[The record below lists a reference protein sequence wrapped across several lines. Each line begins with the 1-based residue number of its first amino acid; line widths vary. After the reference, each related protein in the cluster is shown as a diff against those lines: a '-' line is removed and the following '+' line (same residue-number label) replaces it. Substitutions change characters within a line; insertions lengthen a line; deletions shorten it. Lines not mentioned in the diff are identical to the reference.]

1 MFMLSDSLEIP
12 PLSGRIAGYPAGL
25 FPFSPVELEF
35 AALGE
40 LRWPEFRGGL
50 FRSGLGL
57 FLRELACITGADTCQ
72 GCPHLAR
79 CAYSVIFETPVV
91 AGQTPVLRRYT
102 HAPHP
107 FVLRPP
113 LEPGTRLAAGTVFRA
128 GLCVF
133 GPALEWL
140 PALLEALDRMGRSG
154 RYGGRFELRRLR
166 SALTGAELA
175 RRGGDGWLGE
185 PPLWKPAALV
195 RSVRSVRL
203 DFLTPQRIR
212 TRGRYNPRP
221 GFLAITHALLRRLHL
236 LAAIHAGGPADSG
249 WMRPLLAAADRIA
262 TRRADWSLYR
272 WSRPS
277 GRQQA
282 DIPMDGLLGSL
293 EAEGELDPLVP
304 YLEAGQWLQ
313 VGSGTS
319 AGLGAYRLA
328 TAG

>member
-1 MFMLSDSLEIP
+1 MDCDFLEILPSCRQGAYP
-12 PLSGRIAGYPAGL
+12 PGL
-25 FPFSPVELEF
+25 FPFAPLELEF

-40 LRWPEFRGGL
+40 LRWPEYKGGL

-57 FLRELACITGADTCQ
+57 FLREQACITGAPACG

-79 CAYSVIFETPVV
+79 CAYPLVFENPIQPDE
-91 AGQTPVLRRYT
+91 AAVLRRYT

-113 LEPGTRLAAGTVFRA
+113 LEPGTRLAAGAVFRA
-128 GLCVF
+128 GLAVF
-133 GPALEWL
+133 GPAHGLL

-154 RYGGRFELRRLR
+154 RYGGPFRLVCVR

-175 RRGGDGWLGE
+175 RSGGEGWLRE
-185 PPLWKPAALV
+185 PPLWSPGPARGPV
-195 RSVRSVRL
+195 RTVRL
-203 DFLTPQRIR
+203 EFLTPLRIR

-221 GFLAITHALLRRLHL
+221 GFIAITHALLRRLHL
-236 LAAIHAGGPADSG
+236 LAAVHAGGPADSG
-249 WMRPLLAAADRIA
+249 WMRPLLEAADRIA
-262 TRRADWSLYR
+262 TRRAEWTLYR

-293 EAEGELDPLVP
+293 EAEGELDPLLP

-328 TAG
+328 AVG